1 MTVAITGATGIVG
14 GAILRHLLAEGQSVR
29 ALVRAEATL
38 PADVEPVLGDVLDRK
53 SLERCF
59 AGVDTVY
66 HVAGVNQMCSRNP
79 ARMTRVNVE
88 GTRLVVKAASEGRL
102 VHTSSA
108 ATLGEREGE
117 IGDETSIPS
126 GEWHSAYA
134 LSKWQAEQE
143 VLAVAGRQDVV
154 VVNPSSV
161 QGPGRATGTGK
172 LLLGVMAG
180 RLRTLVETRLS
191 IVDIDDCAR
200 GHLLAAAKG
209 ESGQRYV
216 LNSFSMALSEVVRI
230 IEEVTGRDVSVRYL
244 PPLVAKLAG
253 TIGGGMFRLLGK
265 DAPICA
271 ESVRTLLHG
280 HVYDG
285 TKATRELGLVYTSAD
300 LTFRRLLDWARLEGK
315 I

>member
-14 GAILRHLLAEGQSVR
+14 GAVLRHLLADGQSVR
-29 ALVRAEATL
+29 ALARVGATL

-88 GTRLVVKAASEGRL
+88 GTRLVAEAASEARL

-117 IGDETSIPS
+117 IGDETSIAS
-126 GEWHSAYA
+126 GEWHSVYA

-161 QGPGRATGTGK
+161 QGPGRASGTGK

-216 LNSFSMALSEVVRI
+216 LNSFSMALSEAVRI
-230 IEEVTGRDVSVRYL
+230 IEEVTGRKVGVRYL
-244 PPLVAKLAG
+244 PPLIAKVAG
-253 TIGGGMFRLLGK
+253 TIGGGLFRLLGK
-265 DAPICA
+265 DAPICG

-285 TKATRELGLVYTSAD
+285 TKATRELGLVYTPAD